1 MDLHRLVY
9 ISRPAFAVR
18 AGWLNGALAEIMS
31 AGLRNN
37 VAADITGL
45 LGVEPDR
52 FFQVLEGDRPVIEQ
66 TRERIF
72 TNPHH
77 FDVQVVAFDP
87 ISERDFNDWAV
98 AFAMNDSLPPGAP
111 RRPDF
116 TTMTAAEIVERG
128 LLLRRV
134 GVVAEQAPNA
144 PGAVA

>member
-18 AGWLNGALAEIMS
+18 AGWLKGPLAEIMS
-31 AGLRNN
+31 AGLRHNS
-37 VAADITGL
+37 AAGITGL
-45 LGVEPDR
+45 LAVERDR

-87 ISERDFNDWAV
+87 IAERAFSDWAV
-98 AFAMNDSLPPGAP
+98 AFAMNDSLPPEAP
-111 RRPDF
+111 RCPDF
-116 TTMTAAEIVERG
+116 TSMTAAEIVARG

-134 GVVAEQAPNA
+134 GAIAEQASDA